1 MPVLSDR
8 VLPLSKELER
18 SWRGLAEA
26 LLVPNPSLVGIIQN
40 SRLRATP
47 LFHRDIAHEWIAG
60 YLRNPLKWVEN
71 R

>member
-40 SRLRATP
+40 SRLPATP
-47 LFHRDIAHEWIAG
+47 LFHRDIARE
-60 YLRNPLKWVEN
+60 
-71 R
+71 